1 MQRLETLRTENLCD
15 KGQEKEYYTR
25 LTDILRSYLDT
36 RFGINAMEMTS
47 SQIVKSLRNNE
58 ETRMPEKYMS
68 RVLEI
73 ADFVKFAKA
82 RPLPEDNAAS
92 FRSAPQF
99 VEDTKPLPTDT
110 EKDTA
115 EDIK

>member
-58 ETRMPEKYMS
+58 ETRMPE
-68 RVLEI
+68 
-73 ADFVKFAKA
+73 
-82 RPLPEDNAAS
+82 N
-92 FRSAPQF
+92 
-99 VEDTKPLPTDT
+99 T
-110 EKDTA
+110 
-115 EDIK
+115 